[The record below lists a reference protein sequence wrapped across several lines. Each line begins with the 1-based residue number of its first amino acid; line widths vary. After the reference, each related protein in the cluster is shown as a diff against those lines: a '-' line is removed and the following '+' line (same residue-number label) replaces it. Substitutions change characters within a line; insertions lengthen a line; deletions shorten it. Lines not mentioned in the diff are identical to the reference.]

1 MSVWKLQLLGLHL
14 LKRKVYVRSAAWYER
29 VLARPAVQKGL
40 DVPTENAIKKAL
52 GLSDNA
58 NKGA

>member
-1 MSVWKLQLLGLHL
+1 MCCV
-14 LKRKVYVRSAAWYER
+14 AWYER
-29 VLARPAVQKGL
+29 MLARPAVQKGL

-58 NKGA
+58 NKRA